1 MESIQN
7 NENNDELVNIIG
19 EITDYKSELTD
30 DNENMDELVVEK
42 GDFIEKYFN
51 EKLKYLLKS
60 NNAFCIAF
68 EISQVRDEL
77 ILSINFEIINNNKL
91 KEKPVKEIF
100 KIIDRYLKDETAIQ
114 IDSLIPI
121 AKGEEL
127 NKFFTSVKENSF
139 PSGKLLDE
147 GKNYTVIVES
157 TFSLKSQIVKKTNQ
171 LRKNFLLFSLIHKL
185 YLAYPKY
192 IEKYY
197 KYFIRKYILKE
208 KIAYRK
214 FENEDPELNLSS
226 FGNYVFII
234 ASNKTFKT
242 FKEVEFLTK
251 KFYYKDEIPDDCF
264 SKCFEKKA
272 IKQKE
277 IKKAE
282 SSDNNSSSNTKMI
295 GKTIKTKKI
304 YKNDINYKAISQNV
318 YENPLLLQAYKNLNY
333 LITKINQENNCSA
346 KIIYLDAYLNIT
358 SPKCLISQK
367 LGELNEKMEEI
378 IEENKKIIEENKKIT
393 EENKKQKEIN
403 QALTKIISE
412 KFPEY
417 DLSIFHS

>member
-1 MESIQN
+1 MESLQN
-7 NENNDELVNIIG
+7 NENNDELVNLIG
-19 EITDYKSELTD
+19 EITDYKSEITD
-30 DNENMDELVVEK
+30 DNENMVELFVNR

-100 KIIDRYLKDETAIQ
+100 KIIDRYLKDETAIE

-127 NKFFTSVKENSF
+127 NKFFTSIEENSF

-157 TFSLKSQIVKKTNQ
+157 TYSLKSQIVKKTNQ
-171 LRKNFLLFSLIHKL
+171 LRKSFLVFSLIHKL

-197 KYFIRKYILKE
+197 KYFIRKYIFKE
-208 KIAYRK
+208 KIAYRR
-214 FENEDPELNLSS
+214 FENEDPELDLSS

-234 ASNKTFKT
+234 ASNKTYKN

-251 KFYYKDEIPDDCF
+251 KFYYEDGIPDDSF

-272 IKQKE
+272 INLKQKE
-277 IKKAE
+277 INKEE
-282 SSDNNSSSNTKMI
+282 SSDNNSSSKQKI
-295 GKTIKTKKI
+295 VGRTIKTNKI
-304 YKNDINYKAISQNV
+304 FKNDINYKEISQNV
-318 YENPLLLQAYKNLNY
+318 RQNPLLLQAYKNLNY

-378 IEENKKIIEENKKIT
+378 IEENKK
-393 EENKKQKEIN
+393 QKEIN
-403 QALTKIISE
+403 QVLTKIISE

>member
-1 MESIQN
+1 M
-7 NENNDELVNIIG
+7 NIIG
-19 EITDYKSELTD
+19 EITDYKSEITD
-30 DNENMDELVVEK
+30 DNENMVELFVNR

-60 NNAFCIAF
+60 NNAFCISF

-77 ILSINFEIINNNKL
+77 LLSINFEIINNNKL

-100 KIIDRYLKDETAIQ
+100 KIIDRYLKDETAIE

-121 AKGEEL
+121 AKGEAL
-127 NKFFTSVKENSF
+127 NKFFTTIKENSF

-157 TFSLKSQIVKKTNQ
+157 TYSLKSQIVKKTNQ
-171 LRKNFLLFSLIHKL
+171 LRKSFLVFSLIHKL
-185 YLAYPKY
+185 YLTYPKY

-208 KIAYRK
+208 KIAYRR
-214 FENEDPELNLSS
+214 FENEDPELDLSS

-234 ASNKTFKT
+234 ASNKTYKN

-251 KFYYKDEIPDDCF
+251 KFYYEDGIPDDSF

-272 IKQKE
+272 INLKQKE
-277 IKKAE
+277 INKEE
-282 SSDNNSSSNTKMI
+282 SSDNNSSSKQKI
-295 GKTIKTKKI
+295 VGRTIKTNKI
-304 YKNDINYKAISQNV
+304 FKNDINYKEISQNV
-318 YENPLLLQAYKNLNY
+318 RQNPLLLQAYKNLNY

-378 IEENKKIIEENKKIT
+378 IEENKK
-393 EENKKQKEIN
+393 QKEIN
-403 QALTKIISE
+403 QVLTKIISE

>member
-1 MESIQN
+1 MESLQN
-7 NENNDELVNIIG
+7 NENNDELMNIIG
-19 EITDYKSELTD
+19 EITDYKSEITD
-30 DNENMDELVVEK
+30 DNENMVELFVNR

-60 NNAFCIAF
+60 NNAFCISF

-77 ILSINFEIINNNKL
+77 LLSINFEIINNNKL

-100 KIIDRYLKDETAIQ
+100 KIIDRYLKDETAIE

-127 NKFFTSVKENSF
+127 NKFFTTIKENSF

-157 TFSLKSQIVKKTNQ
+157 TYSLKSQIVKKTNQ
-171 LRKNFLLFSLIHKL
+171 LRKSFLVFSLIHKL
-185 YLAYPKY
+185 YLTYPKY

-197 KYFIRKYILKE
+197 KYFIRKYIFKE
-208 KIAYRK
+208 KIAYRR
-214 FENEDPELNLSS
+214 FENEDPELDLSS

-234 ASNKTFKT
+234 ASNKTYKN

-251 KFYYKDEIPDDCF
+251 KFYYEDGIPDDSF

-272 IKQKE
+272 INLKQKE
-277 IKKAE
+277 INKEE
-282 SSDNNSSSNTKMI
+282 SSDNNSSSKQKI
-295 GKTIKTKKI
+295 VGRTIKTNKI
-304 YKNDINYKAISQNV
+304 FKNDINYKEISQNV
-318 YENPLLLQAYKNLNY
+318 RQNPLLLQAYKNLNY

-378 IEENKKIIEENKKIT
+378 IEENKK
-393 EENKKQKEIN
+393 QKEIN
-403 QALTKIISE
+403 QVLTKIISE

>member
-100 KIIDRYLKDETAIQ
+100 KIIDRYLKDETAIE

-127 NKFFTSVKENSF
+127 NKFFTTIKENSF

-157 TFSLKSQIVKKTNQ
+157 TYSLKSQIVKKTNQ
-171 LRKNFLLFSLIHKL
+171 LRKSFLVFSLIHKL
-185 YLAYPKY
+185 YLTYPKY

-208 KIAYRK
+208 KIAYRR
-214 FENEDPELNLSS
+214 FENEDPELDLSS

-234 ASNKTFKT
+234 ASNKTYKN

-251 KFYYKDEIPDDCF
+251 KFYYEDGIPDDSF

-272 IKQKE
+272 INLKQKE
-277 IKKAE
+277 INKEE
-282 SSDNNSSSNTKMI
+282 SSDNNSSSKQKI
-295 GKTIKTKKI
+295 VGRTIKTNKI
-304 YKNDINYKAISQNV
+304 FKNDINYKEISQNV
-318 YENPLLLQAYKNLNY
+318 RQNPLLLQAYKNLNY

-367 LGELNEKMEEI
+367 LGELNEKMEEV
-378 IEENKKIIEENKKIT
+378 IEENKKII

>member
-100 KIIDRYLKDETAIQ
+100 KIIDRYLKDETAIE

-185 YLAYPKY
+185 YLTYPKY

-208 KIAYRK
+208 KIAYRR
-214 FENEDPELNLSS
+214 FENEDPELDLSS

-234 ASNKTFKT
+234 ASNKTYKN

-251 KFYYKDEIPDDCF
+251 KFYYEDGIPDDSF

-272 IKQKE
+272 INLKQKE
-277 IKKAE
+277 INKEE
-282 SSDNNSSSNTKMI
+282 SSDNNSSSKQKI
-295 GKTIKTKKI
+295 VGRTIKTNKI
-304 YKNDINYKAISQNV
+304 FKNDINYKEISQNV
-318 YENPLLLQAYKNLNY
+318 RQNPLLLQAYKNLNY

-378 IEENKKIIEENKKIT
+378 IEENKK
-393 EENKKQKEIN
+393 QKEIN
-403 QALTKIISE
+403 QVLTKIISE

>member
-1 MESIQN
+1 MESLQN
-7 NENNDELVNIIG
+7 NKTNDELVELIG

-30 DNENMDELVVEK
+30 DNENMDELVVK
-42 GDFIEKYFN
+42 RGDFIEKYFN

-68 EISQVRDEL
+68 ELSQVRDEL

-91 KEKPVKEIF
+91 KEKPVKEII
-100 KIIDRYLKDETAIQ
+100 KIIDRYLKDESAVE
-114 IDSLIPI
+114 IDSLIPT

-171 LRKNFLLFSLIHKL
+171 LRKSFLLFSLIHKL

-197 KYFIRKYILKE
+197 KYFIRKYVLKE

-234 ASNKTFKT
+234 ASNKTYKT

-251 KFYYKDEIPDDCF
+251 KFYYKEDIPDDCF
-264 SKCFEKKA
+264 SKCFEKKNNDL
-272 IKQKE
+272 KQKE
-277 IKKAE
+277 INRAE
-282 SSDNNSSSNTKMI
+282 SSDNNLSSKKNLLEKQ
-295 GKTIKTKKI
+295 TKKI
-304 YKNDINYKAISQNV
+304 YKNDINYNEISQKVCQNH
-318 YENPLLLQAYKNLNY
+318 LLLQAYKNLNY

-378 IEENKKIIEENKKIT
+378 IEENKK
-393 EENKKQKEIN
+393 QKEIN
-403 QALTKIISE
+403 QVLTKIISE

>member
-1 MESIQN
+1 MESLQN

-127 NKFFTSVKENSF
+127 NKFFTSIEENSF

-157 TFSLKSQIVKKTNQ
+157 TYSLKSQIVKKTNQ
-171 LRKNFLLFSLIHKL
+171 LRKSFLVFSLIHKL

-197 KYFIRKYILKE
+197 KYFIRKYIFKE
-208 KIAYRK
+208 KIAYRR
-214 FENEDPELNLSS
+214 FENEDPELDLSS

-234 ASNKTFKT
+234 ASNKTYKN

-251 KFYYKDEIPDDCF
+251 KFYYEDGIPDDSF

-272 IKQKE
+272 INLKQKE
-277 IKKAE
+277 INKEE
-282 SSDNNSSSNTKMI
+282 SSDNNSSSKQKI
-295 GKTIKTKKI
+295 VGRTIKTNKI
-304 YKNDINYKAISQNV
+304 FKNDINYKEISQNV
-318 YENPLLLQAYKNLNY
+318 RQNPLLLQAYKNLNY

-378 IEENKKIIEENKKIT
+378 IEENKK
-393 EENKKQKEIN
+393 QKEIN
-403 QALTKIISE
+403 QVLTKIISE